1 MNKRGKT
8 IVAIAIFS
16 IVVLV
21 VLLTMMIYNNFKP
34 SKEMLSLNEYYNVSD
49 DEVLIILQDTVYDK
63 KALYK
68 DGIVYIDYQTVRDL
82 FNDKMYWDEN
92 ENILTYTT
100 PNEIIQAEV
109 GSSDYMVSKSMIKSK
124 LSSEYDIVKLSANN
138 VYIAID
144 FVEQHS
150 AMNYKFYSDPN
161 RLLIEYIWDDFLF
174 TDVIK
179 SVELRSDANIKAPIL
194 TRLEAGDTLQLV
206 NLSEVPKNKFTKV
219 LTKDGVI
226 GYVKNKNIKQSY
238 YKKVESNYNS
248 PEYTSLTRGGKVN
261 LVFHQVFNNDSS
273 SNLEYLIGQTKG
285 VTTVSP
291 TWYSIIDNQGN
302 LSSLADKSYIKK
314 ANQLGIEVW
323 ALVDDFNT
331 DISMFEILSHT
342 SSREKLSNN
351 LIEEA
356 VQYKLNGINID
367 FEKITKDSGIHYIQ
381 FLREL
386 SVKCRNNGIIL
397 SVDNYVP
404 SAYTEHYYRHE
415 QGEIVD
421 YLIIMAYDEH
431 YAGSDVAGP
440 VASIN
445 FVKDAV
451 KNTLEL
457 VPKEKVIVAIPFY
470 TRLWKEDGTQL
481 TSETLAMTPALTVL
495 SDHNIEPEWDK
506 ETGHYYAEFEK
517 DGLTYKMWQEDD
529 KSIEEKL
536 KAIHSGN
543 VGGIAAWKLGL
554 EKESI
559 WNIIQ
564 KYID

>member
-1 MNKRGKT
+1 MNKRGKA
-8 IVAIAIFS
+8 IIGVAIVS
-16 IVVLV
+16 IVVLLT
-21 VLLTMMIYNNFKP
+21 LLTTIIYNNFKP
-34 SKEMLSLNEYYNVSD
+34 SKEMLSLSEYYTVND
-49 DEVLIILQDTVYDK
+49 DEVLVILQDTIYEK

-68 DGIVYIDYQTVRDL
+68 DGIVYIDYQTVHEL

-109 GSSDYMVSKSMIKSK
+109 GSSDYMISKSMIKSK
-124 LSSEYDIVKLSANN
+124 LSSEYDIVRLSADN

-144 FVEQHS
+144 FVEKYS
-150 AMNYKFYSDPN
+150 EMNYKFYPDPN
-161 RLLIEYIWDDFLF
+161 RLVIEYIWDDFLF

-179 SVELRSDANIKAPIL
+179 SIELRSDADIKAPIL
-194 TRLEAGDTLQLV
+194 TRLEVGDILQLFD
-206 NLSEVPKNKFTKV
+206 LSEIPKNKFTKV
-219 LTKDGVI
+219 LTKDGII

-238 YKKVESNYNS
+238 YKQVESSYKS
-248 PEYTSLTRGGKVN
+248 PEYTSLTRAGKVN

-273 SNLEYLIGQTKG
+273 NNLEHLIGQTKG

-291 TWYSIIDNQGN
+291 TWYSIIDNQGS
-302 LSSLADKSYIKK
+302 LSSLADERYIKK

-331 DISMFEILSHT
+331 EISMFEILSHT

-367 FEKITKDSGIHYIQ
+367 FEKITKDSGRHYIQ

-404 SAYTEHYYRHE
+404 SAYTEHYRRDE

-431 YAGSDVAGP
+431 YAGSDIAGP

-451 KNTLEL
+451 ENTLEL
-457 VPKEKVIVAIPFY
+457 VAKEKIIIAIPFY
-470 TRLWKEDGTQL
+470 TRLWKEEDTKL
-481 TSETLAMTPALTVL
+481 TSETFAMTPASTVL
-495 SDHNIEPEWDK
+495 SDNNLEPEWDN
-506 ETGHYYAEFEK
+506 ETGHFYAEFEK
-517 DGLTYKMWQEDD
+517 DGATYKMWQEDD

-554 EKESI
+554 EKETI
-559 WNIIQ
+559 WNIVQ
-564 KYID
+564 KYIN